1 LAFKVVTK
9 PPKSK
14 TINLEVKPS
23 LFWLVRTLTNSS
35 KSSESSYKMRGI
47 KEERGEKEGRKKGKR
62 DFD

>member
-1 LAFKVVTK
+1 
-9 PPKSK
+9 
-14 TINLEVKPS
+14 VKPS

>member
-1 LAFKVVTK
+1 VIKPTK
-9 PPKSK
+9 
-14 TINLEVKPS
+14 
-23 LFWLVRTLTNSS
+23 FRFVRTLTNSS